1 MTIQDWSSMR
11 HLSMDV
17 YKIDIELLNKD
28 TSLEIFI
35 SHFRRKKFEF
45 SKVVLQVDKMIV
57 NGYNGLSLSL
67 KVIRT
72 FLKEQKR
79 FKY

>member
-1 MTIQDWSSMR
+1 MR

-45 SKVVLQVDKMIV
+45 SKEVLQVDKMIV